1 MLIDWFTVVAQ
12 IANFLILVWLLKRF
26 LYQPILQ
33 AIDAREKRIATQ
45 IAEAQQ
51 TANAAAQQQA
61 EFQRKNTEFDQQ
73 RAALFAEAN
82 AIAQAERQT
91 LLTAARTESDA
102 LREKF
107 QQSLQNEQR
116 VLQQAILQRTQQQVF
131 ELTRKTLSDLADAPL
146 EQQIIAVFIR
156 HLSELNDTE
165 RGQLQT
171 GEPIVRSAFA
181 LTAAQQE
188 HIITALQKLAV
199 GANLF
204 ARPSFITDPNCISG
218 IELNVDGHKLAWSV
232 ASYLNDLEQSVAGEL
247 K

>member
-45 IAEAQQ
+45 IADAQQ
-51 TANAAAQQQA
+51 TATAAQQQQA
-61 EFQRKNTEFDQQ
+61 EYQRKNVEFDQQ

-82 AIAQAERQT
+82 ATAQAERQT
-91 LLTAARTESDA
+91 LLTAARTEADA
-102 LREKF
+102 LRDKF
-107 QQSLQNEQR
+107 QQSLQHEQQ
-116 VLQQAILQRTQQQVF
+116 VLQQEILQRTQQQVF
-131 ELTRKTLSDLADAPL
+131 ELTRKTLSDLADASL

-156 HLSELNDTE
+156 RLGELTDTE
-165 RGQLQT
+165 RAQLQT

-181 LTAAQQE
+181 LTSAQQTD
-188 HIITALQKLAV
+188 IIAALQKLAV
-199 GANLF
+199 DVNLF
-204 ARPSFITDPNCISG
+204 AQPTFITDPNCISG
-218 IELNVDGHKLAWSV
+218 IELTVEGYKLAWSV
-232 ASYLNDLEQSVAGEL
+232 ASYLSDLEKSVAGEL

>member
-51 TANAAAQQQA
+51 TATAAAQQQA
-61 EFQRKNTEFDQQ
+61 EFQRKNAEFDQQ

-82 AIAQAERQT
+82 ATAQAERQT
-91 LLTAARTESDA
+91 LLTTARTEADA

-116 VLQQAILQRTQQQVF
+116 VLQQAILQRTQQQIF
-131 ELTRKTLSDLADAPL
+131 DLTRKTLTDLADTSL
-146 EQQIIAVFIR
+146 EQQMIKVFIR
-156 HLSELNDTE
+156 RLGELSDDE
-165 RGQLQT
+165 RAQLQI
-171 GEPIVRSAFA
+171 GSPSVRSAFA
-181 LTAAQQE
+181 LTSAQQTD
-188 HIITALQKLAV
+188 ITAALQNLAV